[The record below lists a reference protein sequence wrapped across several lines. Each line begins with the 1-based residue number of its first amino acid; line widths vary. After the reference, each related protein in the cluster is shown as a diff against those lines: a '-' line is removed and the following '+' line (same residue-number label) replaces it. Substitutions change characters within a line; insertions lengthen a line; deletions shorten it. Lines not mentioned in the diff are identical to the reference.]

1 MLRIGA
7 LAWLLA
13 AQIAWAGDVIRLK
26 TRTVDPAHQSRAPR
40 SGAVVW
46 RAARHFLV
54 QFASYPGAEV
64 RDELARRRIR
74 VLAYVPDDALMVS
87 GMPPLHLAGLAVN
100 WSGPLD
106 PADKISPA
114 LAALPAGAYVVVFH
128 PDVDMAEAR
137 ALVVEEGFEIL
148 ENTGLL
154 ASQLLVTGSSG
165 RLDGLAAR
173 DEVAYILPA
182 LVDLLTGERVM
193 GCSGPITEAGLLAEY
208 VAVGR
213 GWASDPG
220 GGVALRYFFDSVP
233 ARLEP
238 NLARG
243 EIERAFREWARY
255 ANIGFTPANQAAA
268 ARSIDILF
276 ARGAHGDP
284 YPFDGPGGVL
294 AHTFYPA
301 PPNTEPVAGDMH
313 FDDSEDWH
321 AGASVD
327 LFTVALHEAGHALGL
342 GHSDIPGAVMY
353 PYYRLATGL
362 TNDDIAGIR
371 ALYGSPGATQPP
383 APPPAPPAPAPTNPP
398 APSPP
403 VGGTDKTPP
412 SLRVVSP
419 ALTITSTFSA
429 TIAVS
434 GTASDNV
441 GVTAVKWS
449 TSAGGSGTAA
459 GAVSWS
465 AAVPLLVGTNV
476 VTVRAF
482 DAAGNS
488 AWRAI
493 TVVRH

>member
-1 MLRIGA
+1 MLVR
-7 LAWLLA
+7 
-13 AQIAWAGDVIRLK
+13 R
-26 TRTVDPAHQSRAPR
+26 P
-40 SGAVVW
+40 
-46 RAARHFLV
+46 ARHFLV
-54 QFASYPGAEV
+54 QFASYPGPDL
-64 RDELARRRIR
+64 RNQLAQRHIQ
-74 VLAYVPDDALMVS
+74 VLAYVPDDSLMVS
-87 GMPPLHLAGLAVN
+87 GLPPLNLAGLGVS

-106 PADKISPA
+106 AADKISPA

-128 PDVDMAEAR
+128 PDVDMAAAR
-137 ALVVEEGFEIL
+137 TLAVEQGFEIL
-148 ENTGLL
+148 ENPNLL
-154 ASQLLVTGSSG
+154 PGQLLVTGSSG

-193 GCSGPITEAGLLAEY
+193 SCAGPIAEAGPMAEY

-213 GWASDPG
+213 GWAKDTG
-220 GGVALRYFFDSVP
+220 GGVALQYFFDSTP
-233 ARLEP
+233 GNLDA

-243 EIERAFREWARY
+243 EVERAFREWARY
-255 ANIGFTPANQAAA
+255 ANISFTSADQAAA

-276 ARGAHGDP
+276 ASGAHGDP

-301 PPNTEPVAGDMH
+301 PPNTEPIAGDMH
-313 FDDSEDWH
+313 LDASEDWH
-321 AGASVD
+321 AGTSID

-342 GHSDIPGAVMY
+342 GHSDNPGAVMY

-371 ALYGSPGATQPP
+371 ALYGANGETQPP
-383 APPPAPPAPAPTNPP
+383 PGTPVQPPSPPPPNPP

-403 VGGTDKTPP
+403 GPPSPPANPPPPTPPNPPPTPPTGGTDTTPP
-412 SLRVVSP
+412 FLQVVSP
-419 ALTITSTFSA
+419 GSTIVSTSSA
-429 TIAVS
+429 AIAIS
-434 GTASDNV
+434 GSASDNV

-449 TSAGGSGTAA
+449 TSTGSSGDAAGTAT
-459 GAVSWS
+459 WS
-465 AAVPLLVGTNV
+465 ASVPLLVGTNV

-482 DAAGNS
+482 DATGNS

-493 TVVRH
+493 TVVRR